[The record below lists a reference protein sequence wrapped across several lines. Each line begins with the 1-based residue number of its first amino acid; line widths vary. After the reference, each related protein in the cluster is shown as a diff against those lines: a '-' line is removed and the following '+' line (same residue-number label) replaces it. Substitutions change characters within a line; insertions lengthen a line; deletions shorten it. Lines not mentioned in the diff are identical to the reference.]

1 MNRHRRRILSA
12 ATSLAAVASLALAG
26 SVHASD
32 HSQQPTND
40 HQVLGTVEAASLPSA
55 DPSQGGVKIGS
66 SESCSPIA
74 LSEQAAHSGATKACV
89 STKPLTR
96 PSSALARTS
105 GQLAANEAC
114 DITKPG
120 YWTWTRTGGMCLNG
134 METTYTLRDDKGKVL
149 GTGVMNVKSSMAL
162 DAASTSWKEL
172 ITVQVTAVTGQ
183 VKNLNIAFDVGCT
196 SSCSATNSRP
206 WTGGKSLGKGAQ
218 ASGSVAYTDK
228 VASGGVDNVQTKY
241 HMYVTTTGS
250 IPTQPNVNWQS
261 CPRQRSVAT
270 PCSPRP
276 AVSFLSAAPP
286 CSTPSPT
293 RHTEQLPLLMASPS
307 RTCATGPP

>member
-1 MNRHRRRILSA
+1 
-12 ATSLAAVASLALAG
+12 
-26 SVHASD
+26 
-32 HSQQPTND
+32 
-40 HQVLGTVEAASLPSA
+40 
-55 DPSQGGVKIGS
+55 
-66 SESCSPIA
+66 
-74 LSEQAAHSGATKACV
+74 
-89 STKPLTR
+89 
-96 PSSALARTS
+96 
-105 GQLAANEAC
+105 
-114 DITKPG
+114 
-120 YWTWTRTGGMCLNG
+120 MCLNG

-261 CPRQRSVAT
+261 LPEAKIRCDAMFAT
-270 PCSPRP
+270 SGCVIPERRATLQYS
-276 AVSFLSAAPP
+276 LSDPTHGAAAA
-286 CSTPSPT
+286 TYGFAQQNL
-293 RHTEQLPLLMASPS
+293 RNWAPLSRADGLGDANRK
-307 RTCATGPP
+307 RTCGEKSSDPFVPIPTTVPDDSCDEFPFAGSFEGGTDGALCADIVPLYENGQWKIYEARKDKPVTYKEPCVRGHVALGANKSAGGKYGSFVKQQRIIDTEKYNVSVIA